1 MAMRSTKR
9 AGRAP
14 GRSRIVGKRSSTGP
28 GGGRSRNGGAS
39 TRNGATS
46 GRNGTARA
54 NTAGRAGSE
63 SIGARA
69 GAEWNAKKGRWESRY
84 AAAKERAE
92 LYPYTISGIPI
103 EPLYT
108 PAHLAGMDLGR
119 DLGFPGE
126 FPFTRGVRDTMYRGR
141 MFTMRQFSG
150 FGLAHESNQR
160 YHYLLSQGQ
169 TGLSIAFDN
178 PTIMGYDSDHPK
190 SHGEIGKC
198 GVAVDSLRD
207 MEILLDGI
215 DPAAISTSMTIN
227 GPAAIM
233 FGFYLANA
241 DKRGVPFTRLRGT
254 LQNDILKEYI
264 AQKCWCFP
272 PRPSIRVI
280 VDLIEFATKNVPQ
293 WNTISVSGYHI
304 REAGSTAAQELAF
317 TLADGFT
324 YVEACLERGLDIDEF
339 APRLSFFWN
348 SHLDFFEE
356 IAKMRA
362 ARRIWARHMRD
373 RYGAKSQQ
381 SWLMRFHTQ
390 TAGCSLWDK
399 QPENNIV
406 RTAFEALA
414 GVLAGT
420 QSLHTNSMDETIA
433 LPSEKAAK
441 IALRTQQIIAHE
453 IGVTETVDPL
463 AGSYY
468 VEHLTNTLEAQAEDY
483 FRQIAGMGGVVSGIE
498 QGFFQREI
506 GRAAYQ
512 YQQEMEKKQ
521 RIIVGVNE
529 YLEPGEK
536 LDIPIL
542 YISEE
547 VEEQQKQ
554 ALAELRRTRD
564 NKACT
569 AALQTLT
576 AAARKPPG
584 EDNLM
589 VRILDCARAYATEG
603 EIRNAMRE
611 VFGDH
616 VESTEF

>member
-1 MAMRSTKR
+1 MAMRTTRRSR
-9 AGRAP
+9 RAP
-14 GRSRIVGKRSSTGP
+14 SPTRAPHASRPARRPRRSADVKPERPSGNGPLTGRGAAGP
-28 GGGRSRNGGAS
+28 PA
-39 TRNGATS
+39 
-46 GRNGTARA
+46 GTTDPDWARQ
-54 NTAGRAGSE
+54 RA
-63 SIGARA
+63 A
-69 GAEWNAKKGRWESRY
+69 WAKRY
-84 AAAKERAE
+84 AEASERPD
-92 LYPYTISGIPI
+92 LYPFTISGIPI
-103 EPLYT
+103 KPLYT
-108 PAHLAGMDLGR
+108 PEDLAGMDLGR

-126 FPFTRGVRDTMYRGR
+126 YPYTRGVHTSMFRGR

-150 FGLAHESNQR
+150 FATPRESNQR
-160 YHYLLSQGQ
+160 YHALLAAGQ

-190 SHGEIGKC
+190 SHGEVGKC

-215 DPAAISTSMTIN
+215 DPGSVSTSMTIN

-241 DKRGVPFTRLRGT
+241 EKRGVAFANLRGT

-272 PRPSIRVI
+272 PRPSLRII
-280 VDLIEFATKNVPQ
+280 VDLIEFAIRRVPQ
-293 WNTISVSGYHI
+293 WNTISISGYHI

-324 YVEACLERGLDIDEF
+324 YVEACLERGLDIDAF

-356 IAKMRA
+356 IAKLRA
-362 ARRIWARHMRD
+362 ARRIWARHMRE
-373 RYGAKSQQ
+373 RYGAKKPT

-414 GVLAGT
+414 GVLGGT

-433 LPSEKAAK
+433 LPSDKAVK

-453 IGVTETVDPL
+453 LGVTETIDPL

-468 VEHLTNTLEAQAEDY
+468 VESLTHTLEQQAEDY
-483 FRQIAGMGGVVSGIE
+483 FRQIGGMGGVVAGIE
-498 QGFFQREI
+498 RGFFQREI

-521 RIIVGVNE
+521 RVIVGVNE
-529 YLEPGEK
+529 YLEPDEK
-536 LDIPIL
+536 LEIPIL

-547 VEEQQKQ
+547 VEEEQKRAIAEVKRARDGQ
-554 ALAELRRTRD
+554 A
-564 NKACT
+564 CG
-569 AALQTLT
+569 AALQALT
-576 AAARKPPG
+576 AAARKPAG
-584 EDNLM
+584 QANLM
-589 VRILDCARAYATEG
+589 EKILDCARAYATEG

-611 VFGDH
+611 VFGDY
-616 VESTEF
+616 VESPEF

>member
-1 MAMRSTKR
+1 MATRVSKSR
-9 AGRAP
+9 PRRAPANGKLAAARGSNGKAAGRQAAWE
-14 GRSRIVGKRSSTGP
+14 GQRAAWEARYHK
-28 GGGRSRNGGAS
+28 
-39 TRNGATS
+39 S
-46 GRNGTARA
+46 G
-54 NTAGRAGSE
+54 
-63 SIGARA
+63 
-69 GAEWNAKKGRWESRY
+69 
-84 AAAKERAE
+84 ERPD
-92 LYPYTISGIPI
+92 LYPFTISGIPI
-103 EPLYT
+103 RPLYT
-108 PAHLAGMDLGR
+108 PEDVAGMNLPR
-119 DLGFPGE
+119 DLAFPGE
-126 FPFTRGVRDTMYRGR
+126 FPYTRGVHATMYRGR
-141 MFTMRQFSG
+141 MFTMRQFAG
-150 FGLAHESNQR
+150 FGTPKESNAR
-160 YHYLLSQGQ
+160 YHYLLSHGQ

-190 SHGEIGKC
+190 AHGEVGKC

-215 DPAAISTSMTIN
+215 DPGAISTSMTIN
-227 GPAAIM
+227 GPASIL

-241 DKRGVPFTRLRGT
+241 EKRGVPFAKLRGT

-272 PRPSIRVI
+272 PRPSLRII
-280 VDLIEFATKNVPQ
+280 VDLIEFATKHVPQ

-324 YVEACLERGLDIDEF
+324 YVEECMKRGLDVDDF

-356 IAKMRA
+356 IAKLRG

-373 RYGAKSQQ
+373 RYGAKRKE

-399 QPENNIV
+399 QPENNIM

-414 GVLAGT
+414 AVLGGT

-433 LPSEKAAK
+433 LPSDKAVK

-453 IGVTETVDPL
+453 LGVTETADPL

-468 VEHLTNTLEAQAEDY
+468 LESLTNTLEEQAEDY
-483 FRQIAGMGGVVSGIE
+483 FRRIEAMGGVVAGIE

-512 YQQEMEKKQ
+512 YQREMEKKQ
-521 RIIVGVNE
+521 RVIVGVNE
-529 YLEPGEK
+529 YVEEGEK
-536 LDIPIL
+536 LEIPIL
-542 YISEE
+542 YIGEE
-547 VEEQQKQ
+547 VEEEQRR
-554 ALAELRRTRD
+554 AIAELKRTRD
-564 NKACT
+564 DRACT
-569 AALQTLT
+569 TALRALTT
-576 AAARKPPG
+576 AAASAPG
-584 EDNLM
+584 EQNVM
-589 VRILDCARAYATEG
+589 EKILDAARAYATEG
-603 EIRNAMRE
+603 EIRGAMRE
-611 VFGDH
+611 VYGDY
-616 VESTEF
+616 VEGTEF